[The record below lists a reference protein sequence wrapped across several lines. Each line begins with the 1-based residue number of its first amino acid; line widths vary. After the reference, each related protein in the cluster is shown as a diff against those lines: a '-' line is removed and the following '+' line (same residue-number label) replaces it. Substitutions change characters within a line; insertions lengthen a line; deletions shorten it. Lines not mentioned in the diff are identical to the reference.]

1 MEKKKNVFEITVK
14 MNKEE
19 FDQAIDQ
26 AYEKEKANIKL
37 DGFRKGNVPK
47 NIYFNKVGKESLYT
61 KAVDILLPKA
71 YEKALKEGNYEPILQ
86 PKVDIK
92 SIDENGV
99 EFEFTITTMP
109 EVTIKKYKGLKVAKK
124 EVKVTDDEIDHEIK
138 HMLDRY
144 SEMVVKEGE
153 VAEGDVAIIDFE
165 GMKDGVAFK
174 EGTAENYS
182 LEIGSHTFIPGFEE
196 QVVGMKKGEEK
207 EINVTFPEDYPSEE
221 LKGQPVVFKVKVNEI
236 KTREERKLD
245 EEFFEDLAMEGVH
258 TEEELKKEIKK
269 NLEANKEKESEDAF
283 IDDLLKA
290 VGKETEVEIPE
301 ELIQE
306 EVHHMVHHFE
316 EQLRMQGI
324 SLDVYFSITKSTRE
338 DLEKQME
345 EEAKNHIL
353 YRFIID
359 TIKEQEKI
367 VVEDSE
373 VEAELKNIAE
383 KYQMPAEEVEKMY
396 GGKDMLKYELEV
408 RKTIDF
414 LKENN

>member
-1 MEKKKNVFEITVK
+1 MEKKKNVFEITIK

-19 FDQAIDQ
+19 FDQAIDE

-61 KAVDILLPKA
+61 KAIDILLPKA
-71 YEKALKEGNYEPILQ
+71 YDLAIKKGNYEPILQ
-86 PKVDIK
+86 PKVDIT
-92 SIDENGV
+92 SMDENGV
-99 EFEFTITTMP
+99 EFLFTITTMP
-109 EVTIKKYKGLKVAKK
+109 EVNIKKYKGLKVAKK
-124 EVKVTDDEIDHEIK
+124 ETVVTDEEIDHEIQ
-138 HMLDRY
+138 HMLDHY

-153 VAEGDVAIIDFE
+153 VASKDVAIIDFE
-165 GMKDGVAFK
+165 GFKDGVAFK
-174 EGTAENYS
+174 EGKAENYS
-182 LEIGSHTFIPGFEE
+182 LEIGSNTFIPGFED
-196 QVVGMKKGEEK
+196 QLIGMKKGEEK
-207 EINVTFPEDYPSEE
+207 EINVTFPENYPSEE
-221 LKGQPVVFKVKVNEI
+221 LKGQPVIFKVKVNEI

-245 EEFFEDLAMEGVH
+245 KEFFEDLAMEGVDS
-258 TEEELKKEIKK
+258 EESLKKEIKA
-269 NLEANKEKESEDAF
+269 NLTVSKEKENEDLY
-283 IDDLLKA
+283 IDELLKA

-301 ELIQE
+301 ELIHE
-306 EVHHMVHHFE
+306 EVHHMVHRFE
-316 EQLRMQGI
+316 DQLRMQGI
-324 SLDVYFSITKSTRE
+324 SLDLYFSITKSSRE

-359 TIKEQEKI
+359 TIKEKENI
-367 VVEDSE
+367 VVEDKE
-373 VEAELKNIAE
+373 VAEELKNIAD
-383 KYQMPAEEVEKMY
+383 KYQMPQEEVEKMY